1 MKIALRKTRGFTLIE
16 LLVVI
21 AIIGILASML
31 LPALAGAKAKA
42 YRMKCVSNLRQV
54 GMGLSSFGNDN
65 KDRLP
70 WQLTARR
77 GIPAHFLD
85 FSRFT
90 GPTARQQVLATSVL
104 VKAEV
109 FGDMYNGTTG
119 KFDFVRAQGNAN
131 VIFSLPA
138 LKRELVTPKLL
149 HSPSD
154 ATQAA
159 YSEEAQDVWE
169 TYDAKKTLDWD
180 AATSIDGQFILKTA
194 ISYVLCRGG
203 DIGRPSTIL
212 ATTRNLSYGA
222 DSMTGLGGST
232 KWVGNENIQNSTRA
246 MAGLSASK
254 GNMVMADGS
263 AHQSNDSEIGLVGS
277 HVKAHETSSGGTS
290 IGTASL
296 AIYGVD

>member
-65 KDRLP
+65 QERLP
-70 WQLTARR
+70 WQLTVRR
-77 GIPAHFLD
+77 GLPAHFLD
-85 FSRFT
+85 LAQFT
-90 GPTARQQVLATSVL
+90 GSTARQQVNAASKI
-104 VKAEV
+104 VKSQV
-109 FGDMYNGTTG
+109 FGDVYNGTTG
-119 KFDFVRAQGNAN
+119 KYDFVRAEGNAN
-131 VIFSLPA
+131 VIFSIPA

-154 ATQAA
+154 ATLAPASEQAQ
-159 YSEEAQDVWE
+159 EDWD
-169 TYDAKKTLDWD
+169 TYDAKKTPDWG
-180 AATSIDGQFILKTA
+180 AATSIDPQFILKTA

-203 DIGRPSTIL
+203 DIGRPTTIL
-212 ATTRNLSYGA
+212 ATTRNLNYL
-222 DSMTGLGGST
+222 DPMVGLGGST
-232 KWVGNENIQNSTRA
+232 KWVGSDNIGDLTRA
-246 MAGLSASK
+246 FSGLSASK

-277 HVKAHETSSGGTS
+277 HSTAHFNSSGGTT
-290 IGTASL
+290 IGKASM
-296 AIYGVD
+296 AVYGVD